1 MATSIGRINGIQSR
15 RPLPPTKALHIFLLL
30 RTYFITNPWY
40 KNKIFLNDFAIVN
53 SDFVKENEVLEIKV
67 FLKKRNTLNEQ
78 NRREL
83 QFWTWFCQDYAF
95 WINIKSTKL
104 CPADQRPPGWFAL
117 RWHKQLHTPIILAQ
131 EKLRQE
137 VCSHQLEDLSPG
149 AI

>member
-40 KNKIFLNDFAIVN
+40 ENKIFLNDFAIVN

-83 QFWTWFCQDYAF
+83 QFWTWFCQE
-95 WINIKSTKL
+95 S
-104 CPADQRPPGWFAL
+104 L
-117 RWHKQLHTPIILAQ
+117 RNSAQQTNDPRDGLHLGGTNSCI
-131 EKLRQE
+131 
-137 VCSHQLEDLSPG
+137 HLSS
-149 AI
+149 